1 MLSLSVVSDS
11 LRLWT
16 VAPLA
21 SLSIGFFRQESWS
34 GLPFPPPRDLPN
46 SGTELASPV
55 YPALAEGFF
64 TTESPEAHVTGREH
78 PKMKTPVSMQEAT
91 HESAPH
97 LS

>member
-1 MLSLSVVSDS
+1 MEF
-11 LRLWT
+11 
-16 VAPLA
+16 P
-21 SLSIGFFRQESWS
+21 RQEHWSW
-34 GLPFPPPRDLPN
+34 LPFPPPRDLPN

-97 LS
+97 LSQVLP